1 MIKQEGPAPN
11 QCDSW
16 SLENAEVRLAVDRQ
30 TGCLKSLTHKNSGV
44 DLLNPSGQTEEA
56 IGGIEIYEEKAGIC
70 YSDLEILSAIPEGG
84 IHNNALQFLKKFP
97 DSGFDIQI
105 SMKLDDDSFRW
116 AVRLKNREHT
126 NRTLRIHFL
135 LPLSVGWQL
144 WAPASGTPLNLD
156 ETMPFDYAYL
166 LNQRGGGAEIHVPI
180 ISVYDRECDVGMTL
194 TAELD
199 RRFPGVRY
207 FSRLRCVNDNPES
220 IPYLT
225 VAYPNLG
232 LRDNSSVEASILIH
246 FHEGDWRPGLGWLYS
261 KYRQYFDPGLDR
273 INEQVGTFLCG
284 NIRLEDSWETY
295 ITEKHPDNEMDFRM
309 RRLKEIGFQFMEVH
323 DHFPFYGL
331 YAPEAE
337 SWQNVA
343 AIERPDS
350 GVGFTVTYQA
360 VRDFIDYL
368 HRHGVYANI
377 YFQFSQCY
385 ERYAEEQFSE
395 SIARDESGDPIPVG
409 WPYLYVMNA
418 DMRLSW
424 AEHCIDQ
431 VGKLLVAYPEVDGF
445 FLDCFLHREL
455 DFAHDDGI
463 AMVDNRPCHN
473 INFAYDRITEII
485 AEKLHSR
492 GLVNFANKPRTIQQ
506 TKGIDCVLF
515 EGRGK
520 EAIARQFFLCIT
532 RPMIYMWMDGKPL
545 DGRSEEE
552 YLKQCLLY
560 GAFPQVSCYHNVVTD
575 EEWAEIVSTY
585 QSYLPLIERL
595 RGRRLAFDPDPL
607 QLPPDVQGEMF
618 VNPNGDYVIS
628 IISEHRSIKDD
639 QDVRRELEAKINLK
653 EPIQE
658 AFLMLPGD
666 EKPEKTHFRREGE
679 SIRIFITEYKCA
691 ALIELT
697 RQRK

>member
-1 MIKQEGPAPN
+1 MIEQARFAPN
-11 QCDSW
+11 RDDLW
-16 SLENAEVRLAVDRQ
+16 TLENTTVRLEVNRQ
-30 TGCLKSLTHKNSGV
+30 TGCLKSLIHKNSGV
-44 DLLNPSGQTEEA
+44 DLLAPHGQADGA
-56 IGGIEIYEEKAGIC
+56 IGGIEIYGDRPGVC
-70 YSDLEILSAIPEGG
+70 YSDLETLSTVSEGK
-84 IHNNALQFLKKFP
+84 IQNNNLQFLKRFP
-97 DSGFDIQI
+97 DSDFDIRV
-105 SMKLDDDSFRW
+105 SMRLDDDSFYW
-116 AVRLKNREHT
+116 AVCLKNRKHT
-126 NRTLRIHFL
+126 SRTLRIHFL
-135 LPLSVGWQL
+135 LPLPMGWQL
-144 WAPASGTPLNLD
+144 WAPASEAPLRLD
-156 ETMPFDYAYL
+156 GAIPFDYAYL
-166 LNQRGGGAEIHVPI
+166 LSQHRGGAEIHVPI
-180 ISVYDRECDVGMTL
+180 ISVYDKECDVGMTL
-194 TAELD
+194 AAELD
-199 RRFPGVRY
+199 RRLPGVRY
-207 FSRLRCVNDNPES
+207 FSKLCYIHDNPEP
-220 IPYLT
+220 IPYLM

-232 LRDNSSVEASILIH
+232 FRDKSWVEASILIH
-246 FHEGDWRPGLGWLYS
+246 CHEGDWRPGLGWLYN

-309 RRLKEIGFQFMEVH
+309 KRLKEIGFQFMEIH

-331 YAPEAE
+331 YAPEAG

-343 AIERPDS
+343 AVERPDS
-350 GVGFTVTYQA
+350 GIEFTVTYQA

-385 ERYAEEQFSE
+385 DRYAEERFPE
-395 SIARDESGDPIPVG
+395 AIARDGNGNPIPVG

-418 DMRLSW
+418 DMSLPW
-424 AEHCIDQ
+424 AEHCIGQ
-431 VGKLLVAYPEVDGF
+431 VEKLLEAYPEIDGF
-445 FLDCFLHREL
+445 YLDCFLHREL

-463 AMVDNRPCHN
+463 TMVDDKPCYN
-473 INFAYDRITEII
+473 INFAYDRITENIV
-485 AEKLHSR
+485 ERLHSR

-506 TKGIDCVLF
+506 TKGIDCVLL

-520 EAIARQFFLCIT
+520 EAIARQFFLCIA
-532 RPMIYMWMDGKPL
+532 RPMIYMWMDGRSL
-545 DGRSEEE
+545 NGRSEEE

-560 GAFPQVSCYHNVVTD
+560 GAFPQVSWYHNVATD
-575 EEWAEIVSTY
+575 EEWTEIVEIY

-628 IISEHRSIKDD
+628 IISENLS
-639 QDVRRELEAKINLK
+639 VRDCPGVGKELEVRIKPK

-658 AFLMLPGD
+658 VFLMLPGD
-666 EKPEKTHFRREGE
+666 EKPQRTHFRKEGE
-679 SIRIFITEYKCA
+679 SISISITEYRCA

-697 RQRK
+697 G